1 MGILKNLAGSG
12 ALLVAMTGL
21 AQAADMGAMPEIP
34 VIDGGN
40 AMEPE
45 LGTNWYLRGDIGYAA
60 TSVDVTVDL
69 GGASTG
75 KSDGST
81 WDGGLGVGYDFGWFR
96 TDVTLDYLAKRDAT
110 IVTSNGLCV
119 DGSVPLTGPCQNTH
133 VGNVS
138 AVPLMLNGYFDLG
151 TWNSVTPYVGVG
163 AGVALVSWD
172 DWRSNSLITP
182 ETLPVIAPA
191 INRATDDWRFAWSL
205 MAGFS
210 YSINQN
216 LALDVSYRF
225 LDITDGTA
233 LPNYR
238 ANPSSLGIGSVDY
251 SDFYSHQVRVGFR
264 YTID

>member
-1 MGILKNLAGSG
+1 
-12 ALLVAMTGL
+12 MTGL

-40 AMEPE
+40 AIEPE

-69 GGASTG
+69 GGASTRQATMAPPG
-75 KSDGST
+75 TAASASATTSDGS
-81 WDGGLGVGYDFGWFR
+81 GR
-96 TDVTLDYLAKRDAT
+96 DVTLDYLAKRDAT
-110 IVTSNGLCV
+110 IVDLERRCASTEAC
-119 DGSVPLTGPCQNTH
+119 PLTGPCQQHACRQRQRRTADAQRLFRPRH
-133 VGNVS
+133 
-138 AVPLMLNGYFDLG
+138 LEQRH
-151 TWNSVTPYVGVG
+151 
-163 AGVALVSWD
+163 ALCRRRRRCRPSSSWD
-172 DWRSNSLITP
+172 DWRSTSLITP

-216 LALDVSYRF
+216 LALDVGYRF

-238 ANPSSLGIGSVDY
+238 ANPSSLGIGSIDY